1 MHSLAFHDK
10 NQHGT
15 IAFPAEYHYVDCKHP
30 RYLMPFHWHKEWE
43 ILRILSGSFHLHL
56 DDTDFSAQPGDV
68 FLIRGGVLHGGTP
81 EDCEYECLV
90 FDLHGLFRS
99 MDSVKGALRPVYRQQ
114 LLPTDYFPATV
125 PNKLHRITEELMN
138 IFHTGSDDASVDCTE
153 LETIGCISNLF
164 AWILKEHLYTAAEDK
179 DFSSNH
185 RMEQVKTV
193 LEFIENHYGEKLT
206 LEQLSTVAG
215 MNPKYFCRIF
225 RSITHQSP
233 MDYLIEYRIQIAKK
247 LLEGNDLSITD
258 IALGCGFN
266 NNSYFTKI
274 FHRTCGKTP
283 NAYRTELKALQK
295 STLE

>member
-10 NQHGT
+10 KQHGT
-15 IAFPAEYHYVDCKHP
+15 LEFPVEYHYVDCRHP
-30 RYLMPFHWHKEWE
+30 RYQMPFHWHKEWE

-56 DDTDFSAQPGDV
+56 DDTDYSAQPGDV

-114 LLPTDYFPATV
+114 LLPKDYFTLTAPD
-125 PNKLHRITEELMN
+125 KFHRIVGELMD
-138 IFHTGSDDASVDCTE
+138 IFHTKSDDASIDCTE
-153 LETIGCISNLF
+153 LETIGCISSLF

-185 RMEQVKTV
+185 RMEQIKSV
-193 LEFIENHYGEKLT
+193 LEFIENHYGENLT

-233 MDYLIEYRIQIAKK
+233 IDYVNFFRVEQAAY
-247 LLEGNDLSITD
+247 LLDSTALPITAVGLD
-258 IALGCGFN
+258 SGFTES
-266 NNSYFTKI
+266 SYFTKV
-274 FHRTCGKTP
+274 FKKYKGLTP
-283 NAYRTELKALQK
+283 RQYRQSIRA
-295 STLE
+295 

>member
-233 MDYLIEYRIQIAKK
+233 MDYVNFFRVEHAAYLLDSTALPITTVGLDSGFIE
-247 LLEGNDLSITD
+247 S
-258 IALGCGFN
+258 
-266 NNSYFTKI
+266 SYFTKV
-274 FHRTCGKTP
+274 FKKYKGLTP
-283 NAYRTELKALQK
+283 RQYRQ
-295 STLE
+295 SIRI